1 MKAASD
7 QPGCWHLKS
16 CWGVLLQHSH
26 SRSSL
31 CTLLCPLPPTLQHPE
46 ICYCFAHRKK
56 TQRMTLAQR
65 RFQSLSFRNM
75 TNTLGH
81 VLGTCRP
88 TPPELGQHR
97 APTDVPSTSHT
108 PCVLHSLHG
117 RPCPKHLRVQKA
129 PEQSEL
135 AWALGLTRV
144 QPQIPALLLH
154 HELRLQMN

>member
-1 MKAASD
+1 MKAATD

-16 CWGVLLQHSH
+16 CWGILLQHSH

-97 APTDVPSTSHT
+97 APTGVPSTSHT
-108 PCVLHSLHG
+108 PMCPAQFARQALSQTP
-117 RPCPKHLRVQKA
+117 PCAESSRAVRA
-129 PEQSEL
+129 ST
-135 AWALGLTRV
+135 GTRTH
-144 QPQIPALLLH
+144 QGTASDTCSASPP
-154 HELRLQMN
+154 